1 MMKVKDLLPMEI
13 DVDVYDNVCDDIGIC
28 FCGPMELT
36 EAGKAEF
43 AEVLEYPCEFH
54 NTGGEYSGI
63 VCIVDV
69 GDAEQDEV
77 WEPRLEKAKAFFE
90 AAAGYCSVDEYSL
103 WFV

>member
-1 MMKVKDLLPMEI
+1 MEDCVLLA
-13 DVDVYDNVCDDIGIC
+13 GS
-28 FCGPMELT
+28 T
-36 EAGKAEF
+36 GKAGDEEAQRREETIAEGKADF

-103 WFV
+103 WFVEN